1 LELGDSNALL
11 FYGKHWSQD
20 KRIAYRTI
28 NARRETVDPA
38 PSFRQTFKRRRCLI
52 PADGFYEWRQ
62 IGGPGGT
69 KVPFAIGMKMTPRS
83 CLLVFGRDGKIC
95 PSAQWF
101 HTCTII
107 TGDPNELVAQLH
119 TRMSVILPVEHHAAW
134 LGEVEDGDLKALLNP
149 FPAEDMKMWPIS
161 PKNNDASLLDPIV
174 VVAAGSGLRR
184 CHRSGYGV

>member
-38 PSFRQTFKRRRCLI
+38 PSFRQAFKRQRCLI

-69 KVPFAIGMKMTPRS
+69 KVPFAIGMKDDSPF
-83 CLLVFGRDGKIC
+83 VFAGLWEGWKDLSIG
-95 PSAQWF
+95 QWF

-119 TRMSVILPVEHHAAW
+119 TRMPVILPVEHHAAW

-184 CHRSGYGV
+184 CHQSGYGV